1 MQTFK
6 FLLPIGLPVLG
17 IVLLS
22 SCSEEKPHQVV
33 KPTTPIAVRL
43 YQNGASL
50 GQGSGQSIPATLVS
64 KERVDIST
72 RVMGTL
78 TQLSV
83 EEGDYVQAGQVL
95 GHVAS
100 GDLQASRARVEA
112 GIAEGQAMLD
122 NYTKDFER
130 IQKLY
135 NQGSAT
141 AKELDDIRM
150 AQKSAKAR
158 IEAARQAQKEVETQ
172 LGYATL
178 TAPISG
184 WVAQRYQQAGSMV
197 SPGMPILAIE
207 GNSGFKVVAQVSENE
222 LSTLKVGQQTWV
234 QIPSLQTRLQATVT
248 ALSPNRAMTTGA
260 YEATLSLAT
269 TPKGLRA
276 GQFARVETGQANTKA
291 EIWLPDSLLH
301 NRGGVQ
307 AVFVASASKEALL
320 RWVRIGRREGNQ
332 VQILAGIDGQDALIA
347 TAQGPLQ
354 DGSPISVVQ

>member
-1 MQTFK
+1 MKTLR
-6 FLLPIGLPVLG
+6 FLLPLVG

-22 SCSEEKPHQVV
+22 SCSEEKPHQAA
-33 KPTTPIAVRL
+33 KSAKPIAVQL
-43 YQNGASL
+43 YQNGTDL
-50 GQGSGQSIPATLVS
+50 GQGSVQSIPAMLVS

-78 TQLSV
+78 TELTV
-83 EEGDYVQAGQVL
+83 EEGDYVQEGQVL

-122 NYTKDFER
+122 NYTKDVER

-135 NQGSAT
+135 DQGSAT
-141 AKELDDIRM
+141 AKELDDIRT

-158 IEAARQAQKEVETQ
+158 IESARQAGKEIETQ
-172 LGYATL
+172 LSYATI

-184 WVAQRYQQAGSMV
+184 WVSQRYQQAGSLV
-197 SPGMPILAIE
+197 TPGMPILALE
-207 GNSGFKVVAQVSENE
+207 GNSGFKVVAQVSEKE
-222 LSTLKVGQQTWV
+222 LSSLKVGQKAWV
-234 QIPSLQTRLQATVT
+234 QIPSLQARLQGTVT
-248 ALSPNRAMTTGA
+248 ALSPNRAMATGA
-260 YEATLSLAT
+260 YEATLSLGT
-269 TPKGLRA
+269 TSKGLRA
-276 GQFARVETGQANTKA
+276 GQFVRVETGQTATQA

-354 DGSPISVVQ
+354 DGSPITVIQ